1 MAFLDVNS
9 FDSQSIT
16 LPLLLDESGFV
27 SESSG
32 ACVFMVKG
40 NKILTPRKGY
50 ILESITRDFVLS
62 KIASKLP
69 QLQFNET
76 CITRWDLY
84 SADEIFIVGT
94 NVEIQESS
102 I

>member
-1 MAFLDVNS
+1 
-9 FDSQSIT
+9 
-16 LPLLLDESGFV
+16 
-27 SESSG
+27 
-32 ACVFMVKG
+32 MVKG

-94 NVEIQESS
+94 NVEIQGVKRLDRFNSFSS
-102 I
+102 ETTCLIIEKFKELVPHYVF